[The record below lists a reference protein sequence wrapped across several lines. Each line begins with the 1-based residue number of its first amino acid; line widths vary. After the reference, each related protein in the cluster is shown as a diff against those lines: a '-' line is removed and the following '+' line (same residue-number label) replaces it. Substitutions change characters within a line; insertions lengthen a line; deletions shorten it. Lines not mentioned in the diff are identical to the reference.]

1 MKEFIEKLIGRL
13 EEQAEQYRRRGFE
26 HEEKGYSAMADKY
39 YGKQCS
45 YLHSIEIVNQ
55 LAEEYKQDLDKVSQ
69 DWIPCSKSLPFTTG
83 YYLVT
88 IKGFNRPMYAWWLST
103 EKIWHYLNST
113 KVIDDVIAWC
123 ELPAP
128 YQPKGE

>member
-1 MKEFIEKLIGRL
+1 MNEFIEKLIGKL
-13 EEQAEQYRRRGFE
+13 EKELYL
-26 HEEKGYSAMADKY
+26 ADKDKKEANVLQFDRAVG
-39 YGKQCS
+39 YGNGIAVA
-45 YLHSIEIVNQ
+45 LEIVNQ
-55 LAEEYKQDLDKVSQ
+55 LAEEFATDINVGSKNQG
-69 DWIPCSKSLPFTTG
+69 WIPCSKSLPFTTG